1 MAESLWYQLVYR
13 QTSRTKISHGSIRQ
27 IYPLCFPGDFSTQR
41 WGELDAGDFRSQFE
55 ANGPGLW
62 LYCAW
67 GSWTKTVSGERG
79 RGRGVGCVDFVCVAN
94 NESVRREFPTTTRD
108 GFFFPEVPFFGTK
121 TFIFFEQKRT
131 RETSEMYSQNA
142 KKNDTPVSI
151 QTPPEVR
158 YDWTP
163 KTYTSNTAHLM
174 RYDWM
179 SRGMLHG
186 SVQNFLWIFCN
197 GVFCNK

>member
-27 IYPLCFPGDFSTQR
+27 IYPLCFPGDFS

-108 GFFFPEVPFFGTK
+108 VFFFRRCHFLGRKRLYFLSRKELGKHLKCIPK
-121 TFIFFEQKRT
+121 MQKKMT
-131 RETSEMYSQNA
+131 L
-142 KKNDTPVSI
+142 P
-151 QTPPEVR
+151 
-158 YDWTP
+158 
-163 KTYTSNTAHLM
+163 
-174 RYDWM
+174 
-179 SRGMLHG
+179 
-186 SVQNFLWIFCN
+186 
-197 GVFCNK
+197 